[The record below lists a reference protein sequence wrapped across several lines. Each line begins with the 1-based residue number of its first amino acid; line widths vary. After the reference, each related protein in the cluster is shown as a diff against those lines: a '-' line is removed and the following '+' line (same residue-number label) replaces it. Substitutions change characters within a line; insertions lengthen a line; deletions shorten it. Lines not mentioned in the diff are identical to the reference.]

1 MHKNSQNISIGRGE
15 REAFVLLRSQRL
27 SAEEKGAMKKALQ
40 MSVNPARTGVSRPER
55 QPIGFLSFFLG
66 RSFAVSTLS
75 LVLIVGS
82 SLGVARAAERALPG
96 ETLYPVKIKVNEPF
110 MASFKYS
117 DTARREW
124 EHERVERR
132 MAEAEALAEEGR
144 LGEDEKNEIEQQ
156 LSERRKTLE
165 EIEGRDIDDDE
176 FIPQQVGDKTKK
188 TRVRF
193 ERQENEVR
201 AHIEERESDGES
213 DEDEEARSS
222 SEKRTDGETVRKN
235 GEGENKSSSK
245 VATERQK
252 TSDQKREGESDKKS
266 SSPSQNSSSDDQESG
281 KDNAEQDE
289 GGNGSDVEENQ

>member
-1 MHKNSQNISIGRGE
+1 MSIGEGE

-27 SAEEKGAMKKALQ
+27 SVEEKSVMRKALQ
-40 MSVNPARTGVSRPER
+40 TSMNQVKTVVSQPER
-55 QPIGFLSFFLG
+55 RTIGFFSFFLG
-66 RSFAVSTLS
+66 RSFAVSALS
-75 LVLIVGS
+75 LILIVGS
-82 SLGVARAAERALPG
+82 SFGVARAAERALPG

-165 EIEGRDIDDDE
+165 EIEGRDLDDDE
-176 FIPQQVGDKTKK
+176 FIPQQAGDKTKK

-201 AHIEERESDGES
+201 AHIEEQDSDDES
-213 DEDEEARSS
+213 DENEEARSS
-222 SEKRTDGETVRKN
+222 SEKRTDGEMEQKRGN
-235 GEGENKSSSK
+235 EESKSNSK
-245 VATERQK
+245 VATDRQK
-252 TSDQKREGESDKKS
+252 TSDQKRGEESNSKS
-266 SSPSQNSSSDDQESG
+266 SSSSQNSSSDDQESG
-281 KDNAEQDE
+281 QDSTEQD
-289 GGNGSDVEENQ
+289 GGGDGSDVEENQ